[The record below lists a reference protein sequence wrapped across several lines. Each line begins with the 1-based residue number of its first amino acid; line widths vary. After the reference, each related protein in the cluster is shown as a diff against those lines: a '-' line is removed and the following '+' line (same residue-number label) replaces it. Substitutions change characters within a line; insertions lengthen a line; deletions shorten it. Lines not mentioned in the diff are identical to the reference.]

1 MLNTFSVL
9 SPHLKFKYKLVT
21 IDNLAFKFHYR
32 ATFIILLV
40 CTLLVT
46 SRQYIGEHI
55 RCITGGSIPEHVINT
70 FCFFTTTFTV
80 IRHFNET
87 LLQDGILPHPGVGP
101 MYSEDPVKRHAYY
114 QWVPFI
120 LFLQAL
126 TFYGPHLLW
135 RRYEG
140 GRLKNLVDGLH
151 MAKLSEHYN
160 AQANLAFG
168 TKYTLLTRDNVDA
181 KLKTVKREFFK
192 HIQIQG
198 HWARRYIVCEVLNL
212 VNCIVQIC
220 FTNIFLG
227 RQFWNL
233 GPQFLA
239 EDFSGKMDVLDT
251 VFPKVTKCLFYK
263 YGPTGSIQKHDALCI
278 MALNVI
284 NEKIFT
290 FLWFW
295 YVVLFTVS
303 VLALLWRVLTL
314 IVHNRWVKFT
324 AVILSLASP
333 GRMNPRDVEIIT
345 YQLRFS
351 EWLFLYYLAKNMDS
365 HLFHKILREIADELR
380 HPNGS
385 GSLDVQGIDTVDGVK
400 DAIEDDD
407 DSDGDDGSGMGV
419 KFRYEGERMKAP
431 FPEKVVLARL

>member
-9 SPHLKFKYKLVT
+9 SPHLKFKYKFIT

-32 ATFIILLV
+32 ATFIMLLV

-80 IRHFNET
+80 VRHYNESM
-87 LLQDGILPHPGVGP
+87 LQEGVLPHPGVGP
-101 MYSEDPVKRHAYY
+101 MYTEDPIKRHAYY

-120 LFLQAL
+120 LFIQAL

-135 RRYEG
+135 RVNEG

-151 MAKLSEHYN
+151 MAKLSEHYT
-160 AQANLAFG
+160 ATANLTIG
-168 TKYTLLTRDNVDA
+168 PKYTLLSRDNVDA
-181 KLKTVKREFFK
+181 RLRTVKREFFN
-192 HIQIQG
+192 HFMVQR
-198 HWARRYIVCEVLNL
+198 HWATYHIFCEVLNL
-212 VNCIVQIC
+212 LNCVLQIV

-227 RQFWNL
+227 RQFWDL
-233 GPQFLA
+233 GPRFLR
-239 EDFSGKMDVLDT
+239 EDFTGQMDALDT
-251 VFPKVTKCLFYK
+251 IFPKVTKCHFYK
-263 YGPTGSIQKHDALCI
+263 YGPTGTIQKHDALCI

-295 YVVLFTVS
+295 YVVLLAIS

-314 IVHNRWVKFT
+314 ILHNRSFKFT
-324 AVILSLASP
+324 GAILSLASP
-333 GRMNPRDVEIIT
+333 GRLNPQDIEIIT
-345 YQLRFS
+345 KRLRFT
-351 EWLFLYYLAKNMDS
+351 EWLFLYYLAKNMDA
-365 HLFHKILREIADELR
+365 HLFRKVLREITDELG
-380 HPNGS
+380 HPEEMI
-385 GSLDVQGIDTVDGVK
+385 LDPSIDTVDGHRY
-400 DAIEDDD
+400 DEDDSRD
-407 DSDGDDGSGMGV
+407 TLELKPMPQFEYKPV
-419 KFRYEGERMKAP
+419 HK
-431 FPEKVVLARL
+431 KV

>member
-9 SPHLKFKYKLVT
+9 SPHLKFKYKFVT

-80 IRHFNET
+80 IRHYNET
-87 LLQDGILPHPGVGP
+87 LLHDGLLPHPGVGP
-101 MYSEDPVKRHAYY
+101 MYTEDPVKHHAYY

-135 RRYEG
+135 RMSEG

-151 MAKLSEHYN
+151 MAHLSKHYE
-160 AQANLAFG
+160 AKTNLSFG
-168 TKYTLLTRDNVDA
+168 PKCTLLSQDTVDA
-181 KLKTVKREFFK
+181 KLRTVKREFSN
-192 HIQIQG
+192 HLLV
-198 HWARRYIVCEVLNL
+198 HRNWATRYIFYEVLNVL
-212 VNCIVQIC
+212 NCILQIV
-220 FTNIFLG
+220 FTNQFLG
-227 RQFWNL
+227 GNFRNL
-233 GPQFLA
+233 GPQFI
-239 EDFSGKMDVLDT
+239 EDDFSGTMDVLDT
-251 VFPKVTKCLFYK
+251 VFPKVTKCHFYK
-263 YGPTGSIQKHDALCI
+263 YGPSGSIQKHDALCI

-295 YVVLFTVS
+295 YVVLFCVS
-303 VLALLWRVLTL
+303 VLALLWRILTL
-314 IVHNRWVKFT
+314 TLHNRSFKFT
-324 AVILSLASP
+324 AAILSFASP
-333 GRMNPRDVEIIT
+333 GRLNPQDVEIIT
-345 YQLRFS
+345 RRLKFN
-351 EWLFLYYLAKNMDS
+351 EWLFLYYLAKNMDG
-365 HLFHKILREIADELR
+365 HLFRKVLRDITDELR
-380 HPNGS
+380 HPKETEYDDRS
-385 GSLDVQGIDTVDGVK
+385 DIDTVDGNH
-400 DAIEDDD
+400 DD
-407 DSDGDDGSGMGV
+407 DSDMV
-419 KFRYEGERMKAP
+419 KLRYEAEQKKA
-431 FPEKVVLARL
+431 

>member
-9 SPHLKFKYKLVT
+9 SPHLKFKYKFVT

-80 IRHFNET
+80 IRHYNES
-87 LLQDGILPHPGVGP
+87 LLQDGVLPHPGVGP
-101 MYSEDPVKRHAYY
+101 MYTEDPVKHHAYY

-126 TFYGPHLLW
+126 TFYAPHMLW
-135 RRYEG
+135 RVSEG

-151 MAKLSEHYN
+151 MAHLSEHYT
-160 AQANLAFG
+160 AKANITIG
-168 TKYTLLTRDNVDA
+168 PKYTLLSRDTVDA
-181 KLKTVKREFFK
+181 KLRTVKREFSNHFMV
-192 HIQIQG
+192 QR
-198 HWARRYIVCEVLNL
+198 HWASRHIFCEVLNL
-212 VNCIVQIC
+212 LNCILQIV

-227 RQFWNL
+227 RKFWNL
-233 GPQFLA
+233 GPSFLE
-239 EDFSGKMDVLDT
+239 EDFTGKMDVLDT
-251 VFPKVTKCLFYK
+251 VFPKVTKCHFYK

-295 YVVLFTVS
+295 YVVLFCVA
-303 VLALLWRVLTL
+303 VLAIVWRMLTL
-314 IVHNRWVKFT
+314 LLHNRSYKFT
-324 AVILSLASP
+324 ALILSFASP
-333 GRMNPRDVEIIT
+333 GRLNPQDVEIIT
-345 YQLRFS
+345 KRLRFT
-351 EWLFLYYLAKNMDS
+351 EWLFLYYLAKNMDA
-365 HLFHKILREIADELR
+365 HLFRKVLRQITDELR
-380 HPNGS
+380 HPKEDEDDEHDDDDHHHRHHG
-385 GSLDVQGIDTVDGVK
+385 GIDTVDGHH
-400 DAIEDDD
+400 DDD
-407 DSDGDDGSGMGV
+407 DSDIEMV
-419 KFRYEGERMKAP
+419 KLRYEHDHKKA
-431 FPEKVVLARL
+431 